1 MISRLVVL
9 TSIGAVALASA
20 LPAVAWH
27 PWKSGL
33 PSTRRIQSLTIDTRS
48 VNPGAS
54 IARDQCFTFA
64 FDGAVA
70 SSCGDLR
77 VTHALPATRVRG
89 KAQAPMLVY
98 HAQHAH
104 PYPVVRANVTMPSG
118 TVSAATATLHLVV
131 NGTPTT
137 VATQTYTG
145 TQLPGGSTRRVA
157 LTFDG
162 ITYPTGVYPYTLSLS
177 ATVNGT
183 VVQTQSIDTLVIVN
197 RSTSEFGAG
206 WWLARFP
213 SSTGSRTPSP
223 VPTPSG
229 VQRSATR
236 TFAR

>member
-89 KAQAPMLVY
+89 RLKRRCSCITPSMRTRIPWCARMSRCHQARSRRPP
-98 HAQHAH
+98 QHCI
-104 PYPVVRANVTMPSG
+104 S
-118 TVSAATATLHLVV
+118 
-131 NGTPTT
+131 
-137 VATQTYTG
+137 
-145 TQLPGGSTRRVA
+145 
-157 LTFDG
+157 
-162 ITYPTGVYPYTLSLS
+162 
-177 ATVNGT
+177 
-183 VVQTQSIDTLVIVN
+183 
-197 RSTSEFGAG
+197 
-206 WWLARFP
+206 
-213 SSTGSRTPSP
+213 SSTARRPPSP
-223 VPTPSG
+223 RRPTPAPSFQ
-229 VQRSATR
+229 VAVPVASHSPSTASPIPRACIRTR
-236 TFAR
+236 CRCLPR

>member
-33 PSTRRIQSLTIDTRS
+33 PRL
-48 VNPGAS
+48 A
-54 IARDQCFTFA
+54 
-64 FDGAVA
+64 A
-70 SSCGDLR
+70 SSPSPSTPGRSIRERPSRGISASPSRSTERSHPPVAICASRMRPGN
-77 VTHALPATRVRG
+77 TSAG